1 MAEEIKKDKEAE
13 KQDSPPK
20 KKPIILWAILGCA
33 VVVIG
38 IGGYF
43 GWTLFMKKGVNE
55 SNDKTKI
62 SEAAAKNKP
71 NEVRI
76 VFPLE
81 PFIVNLMDNAGSGK
95 KYLKATIELEVVGE
109 AEKKK
114 LEYSKAQIKDTILT
128 LLSSRSFEEI
138 NTADGKIGLKQSLL
152 IQINQAMGENI
163 VSRIYFT
170 EFVVQ

>member
-1 MAEEIKKDKEAE
+1 MAEEAKKDNEAE
-13 KQDSPPK
+13 KKDPPPK
-20 KKPIILWAILGCA
+20 KKSILLLVILGCA

-38 IGGYF
+38 MGGYF
-43 GWTLFMKKGVNE
+43 GWTLLAKKGANE
-55 SNDKTKI
+55 NSDKTKT
-62 SEAAAKNKP
+62 SEAASKNKTE
-71 NEVRI
+71 EVRI

-81 PFIVNLMDNAGSGK
+81 SFIVNLMDNSGSGK
-95 KYLKATIELEVVGE
+95 KYLKATIELEVLGE

-114 LEYSKAQIKDTILT
+114 LEGSKSQIKDTILM

-138 NTADGKIGLKQSLL
+138 STVEGKIGLKQALL
-152 IQINQAMGENI
+152 TQINQMIGENI